1 MLACGADPNLG
12 GFDFDNVLVKY
23 FTEEFKKKYKVDA
36 GTSVKARL
44 RLLNE
49 CEKLKKLMS
58 ANSTELPLNLECF
71 MDDKDVSGRLNRA
84 QLEALS
90 GDLIDDGIEH
100 RSELGRT
107 RFEVQ
112 HFARAVVAAADGSL
126 AALLGASPGASTA
139 VTIMLEVL
147 ERCFTSCLDTPA
159 WQERLKALFPSW
171 GGDVL
176 SSRSRNTAVLGL

>member
-12 GFDFDNVLVKY
+12 GFDFDNILVKY

-90 GDLIDDGIEH
+90 GDLIERIHATLQYVLAESSTLL
-100 RSELGRT
+100 RFSFIVQLFGR
-107 RFEVQ
+107 VP
-112 HFARAVVAAADGSL
+112 
-126 AALLGASPGASTA
+126 ASKQCH
-139 VTIMLEVL
+139 V
-147 ERCFTSCLDTPA
+147 
-159 WQERLKALFPSW
+159 
-171 GGDVL
+171 
-176 SSRSRNTAVLGL
+176 